1 VRSQQDPRD
10 ALEEAEEAMLNQAL
24 LESLQVS
31 SAPAPASAAA
41 SAAPAA
47 AAAAAAAAPTAAPAA
62 APASLL
68 ASPAAQRALAA
79 GYDED
84 DEEQLML
91 AQAIQLSLQD
101 QVQEQ
106 EPPQQ

>member
-1 VRSQQDPRD
+1 MRSQQDPRD

-24 LESLQVS
+24 LASLQDS
-31 SAPAPASAAA
+31 WAPAPASTPA

-47 AAAAAAAAPTAAPAA
+47 AAAAAAAAAPAA